1 MARRDR
7 EINIFNI
14 AFLDVITGAMGAF
27 VLLVVLLAP
36 YVKKAQETPQQQQQQ
51 QEEDVQKTLDRAE
64 QNMQQADQA
73 MQTDDV
79 EKLKRLLA
87 QARADLAE
95 ARKQLDAL
103 QQELVQAQQQLQQA
117 EAENEDLGK
126 RLQQAIAEADA
137 AREQVVN
144 LNDALDHSGPVPTS
158 WALIEITALPSC
170 GATKFGF
177 HTDLSVSDQFKP
189 PPGFPT
195 LKDMDAYLKRS
206 YHAILMVPSG
216 GTGPPF
222 HMEYVITPPYAGT
235 RVLFGLLALSAPP
248 PGCQVQAGLSFSVAN
263 ADETS
268 FDQTYGV
275 SKTRPL
281 PDTRP
286 VLFFGLSASK
296 SNGFDPTPADI
307 SEWQKVTAAHPGG
320 AAH

>member
-117 EAENEDLGK
+117 EAENEDLRK

-275 SKTRPL
+275 SKTSPF

>member
-95 ARKQLDAL
+95 ARKELDAL
-103 QQELVQAQQQLQQA
+103 QQELAQAQRQLQQA
-117 EAENEDLGK
+117 EAENEDLRK

-137 AREQVVN
+137 AREQVVD
-144 LNDALDHSGPVPTS
+144 LKDTLDHSGPAPTA
-158 WALIEITALPSC
+158 WALVEITALPSC
-170 GATKFGF
+170 GATKFDER
-177 HTDLSVSDQFKP
+177 TDLSAGDQFKP
-189 PPGFPT
+189 PPGFSNP
-195 LKDMDAYLKRS
+195 KDMNAYLDRTNNTV
-206 YHAILMVPSG
+206 LMVPADG
-216 GTGPPF
+216 AGPPF
-222 HMEYVITPPYAGT
+222 HMEYIATPPYPGT
-235 RVLFGLLALSAPP
+235 RLLFGMIALSAPP
-248 PGCQVQAGLSFSVAN
+248 PGCQVQAGLSFSAFN
-263 ADETS
+263 TNKTS
-268 FDQTYGV
+268 LQQSYGV
-275 SKTRPL
+275 RRTKPFS
-281 PDTRP
+281 DTRP
-286 VLFFGLSASK
+286 VLLFALSETNQ
-296 SNGFDPTPADI
+296 NGFDPTPADVDA
-307 SEWQKVTAAHPGG
+307 WQKAFAAHSGG
-320 AAH
+320 APQ